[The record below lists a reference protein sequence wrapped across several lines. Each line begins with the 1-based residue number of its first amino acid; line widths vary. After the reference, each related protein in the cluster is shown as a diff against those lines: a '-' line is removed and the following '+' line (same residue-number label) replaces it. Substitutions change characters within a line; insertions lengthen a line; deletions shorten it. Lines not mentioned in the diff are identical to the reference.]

1 MANVKFTTKSVI
13 IDGVRNKAS
22 YTMEGENLVIKMI
35 TAQEKIITLT
45 LDPKHEHYK
54 AAKAAFDEKAA
65 KRAAYEANKPEPAE
79 KPYKGMKLKG
89 RGFEIYMDGSIDR
102 ATVTFK
108 RRPSSQVR
116 ELVKAAGFY
125 WSPNHNCWS
134 RKLNNKAW
142 TASQALY
149 QQLA

>member
-1 MANVKFTTKSVI
+1 MENVKFTTKAVI

-22 YTMEGENLVIKMI
+22 YTLDGDNLIIKMV
-35 TAQEKIITLT
+35 TPQDKVITLN
-45 LDPKHEHYK
+45 LSPEHKHYT

-79 KPYKGMKLKG
+79 KLYKGMKLKG
-89 RGFEIYMDGSIDR
+89 RGFEIYMDGSINR

-108 RRPSSQVR
+108 RKPSAQVR
-116 ELVKAAGFY
+116 EQVKAAGFY

-149 QQLA
+149 RQLA

>member
-13 IDGVRNKAS
+13 MDGVRNKAI
-22 YTMEGENLVIKMI
+22 YTLDGENLVIKM
-35 TAQEKIITLT
+35 TTPDEKIVSLT
-45 LDPKHEHYK
+45 LDPSHDLFA
-54 AAKAAFDEKAA
+54 AAKAAYDEKAA
-65 KRAAYEANKPEPAE
+65 KRAAYQANKPEPAE
-79 KPYKGMKLKG
+79 KLYKGMKLKG

-108 RRPSSQVR
+108 RKPSAQVR

-134 RKLNNKAW
+134 RKLTNKAW